1 MLKQKADPSQ
11 VNAKGKTPLDL
22 AQTSQSPAVV
32 KLLEKFGATRNCSS
46 ETDRRV
52 MRCLRVG
59 PSEEVEPRPVFP
71 GTHVFAGEFIYRFVV
86 YPSFVPCPAATQKS
100 PDQT

>member
-1 MLKQKADPSQ
+1 MLKKKADPSQ

-59 PSEEVEPRPVFP
+59 PSEEVEPRPV
-71 GTHVFAGEFIYRFVV
+71 
-86 YPSFVPCPAATQKS
+86 S
-100 PDQT
+100 PDPRVRGRIYLSFCFFTLRSLSGGNPEIT